1 MPLAIW
7 RRFSKRFADGETVV
21 YVGEIEEASF
31 SRAGWWLAQ
40 LARLIGGPL
49 PTGAET
55 GVPMIVTVTEDAASG
70 GQIWTRICA
79 RSNGFPQVIHS
90 AKRFAGPT
98 GLEEYV
104 GFGVSMALRISVEH
118 EALVF
123 RSVGY
128 SLQIGPLR
136 LPLPM
141 RLTPGDLT
149 VTHSDLGGGDVPL
162 HARDRSSALRQTDSS
177 VRRVPG
183 GRIMT
188 SLLWILIAIQI
199 VMGVFDTFY
208 HHELTE
214 RLAWRPSQR
223 YELQLH
229 SVRNMLYA
237 LLFLVLGW
245 LEVHGI
251 LAMLI
256 IAVLV
261 AEIVIT
267 LMDFVEEDMSR
278 KLPASERINHT
289 LLAINY
295 GAILVLLLPVLI
307 GWAAQPTG
315 VKSAYAGWLSM
326 VAAACGR
333 RRRAVRPARF
343 RRVEAS
349 GAHEQRARAQAW
361 SKNCPPGRRC
371 WSPAPPASSA
381 AAWSA
386 GLSGAGHQVI
396 ALVRNPAKADMLPP
410 PITLITSLDQLA
422 CGHEDRC
429 DRQSRGRADRQRAV
443 DRRQAPKNPRL
454 PDQHDRRHRQAD
466 RAARTQAGGAGER
479 FGDRLVW
486 ALAGSG
492 ADGVGE
498 VARLLQ
504 P

>member
-1 MPLAIW
+1 MASTRVPRLPATPRLEHHPARRPPLPRSAA
-7 RRFSKRFADGETVV
+7 RRG
-21 YVGEIEEASF
+21 VGPAAAGDLAALLQALRRRRDRRLCRQIEEASF

-55 GVPMIVTVTEDAASG
+55 GVPMVVTVTEDAASG

-104 GFGVSMALRISVEH
+104 GYGVSMALRISVEH

-136 LPLPM
+136 AAAAATADARRSHRDPF
-141 RLTPGDLT
+141 RSRRR
-149 VTHSDLGGGDVPL
+149 HVPL
-162 HARDRSSALRQTDSS
+162 HARDRSSALRQAHSS
-177 VRRVPG
+177 VRIVPG
-183 GRIMT
+183 GRVMT

-256 IAVLV
+256 IAVLA

-307 GWAAQPTG
+307 GWADAADRRHIGLHGLAQP
-315 VKSAYAGWLSM
+315 
-326 VAAACGR
+326 GR
-333 RRRAVRPARF
+333 GGGSRGRRAVRPARF
-343 RRVEAS
+343 RGVKAS
-349 GAHEQRARAQAW
+349 CAHDQRARR
-361 SKNCPPGRRC
+361 KPGRKTART
-371 WSPAPPASSA
+371 ADR
-381 AAWSA
+381 
-386 GLSGAGHQVI
+386 AGH
-396 ALVRNPAKADMLPP
+396 
-410 PITLITSLDQLA
+410 
-422 CGHEDRC
+422 
-429 DRQSRGRADRQRAV
+429 
-443 DRRQAPKNPRL
+443 
-454 PDQHDRRHRQAD
+454 RRHRLHRQPPGGRPERGGASGHRAGAQPRESRHAAAAD
-466 RAARTQAGGAGER
+466 HADHQPRSAPGGHPASTRSSISRASRSATGCGPTPSAARSSTPA
-479 FGDRLVW
+479 
-486 ALAGSG
+486 ST
-492 ADGVGE
+492 
-498 VARLLQ
+498 
-504 P
+504 

>member
-1 MPLAIW
+1 
-7 RRFSKRFADGETVV
+7 
-21 YVGEIEEASF
+21 
-31 SRAGWWLAQ
+31 
-40 LARLIGGPL
+40 
-49 PTGAET
+49 
-55 GVPMIVTVTEDAASG
+55 
-70 GQIWTRICA
+70 
-79 RSNGFPQVIHS
+79 
-90 AKRFAGPT
+90 
-98 GLEEYV
+98 
-104 GFGVSMALRISVEH
+104 
-118 EALVF
+118 
-123 RSVGY
+123 
-128 SLQIGPLR
+128 
-136 LPLPM
+136 
-141 RLTPGDLT
+141 
-149 VTHSDLGGGDVPL
+149 
-162 HARDRSSALRQTDSS
+162 
-177 VRRVPG
+177 
-183 GRIMT
+183 MT
-188 SLLWILIAIQI
+188 SLLWTLIAIQI

-229 SVRNMLYA
+229 ALRNMLYA

-307 GWAAQPTG
+307 GWAGQPTG
-315 VKSAYAGWLSM
+315 VKSAYTGWLSL
-326 VAAACGR
+326 VAAAAAVGAALCGLR
-333 RRRAVRPARF
+333 DFAASKRLSRMTSAPAASLVEKLPARQT
-343 RRVEAS
+343 VLVT
-349 GAHEQRARAQAW
+349 GATGFIGSRLV
-361 SKNCPPGRRC
+361 
-371 WSPAPPASSA
+371 
-381 AAWSA
+381 A

-410 PITLITSLDQLA
+410 PITLITSLDQLPA
-422 CGHEDRC
+422 DSQHRC
-429 DRQSRGRADRQRAV
+429 DRQSRRRADRQRAV
-443 DRRQAPKNPRL
+443 DRSQAPQDPRL
-454 PDQHDRRHRQAD
+454 PHQHDRRCRQAD

-479 FGDRLVW
+479 FGHWLVW

-492 ADGVGE
+492 ADGVGKITC
-498 VARLLQ
+498 LLQ